1 MIGWLRRPI
10 RATRRLTPRVASAL
24 GVAAL
29 LLAALLFVYLAIVI
43 TVWRDALDRLAHPP
57 ERTADAALVLGNRA
71 YLRGQPNPCMTG
83 RVDAALAL
91 ASTGL
96 ARSLVFS
103 GGVDSEDG
111 RIEAEVM
118 RDHARA
124 SGYAGPLLL
133 EPASQST
140 RENLA
145 LSTAVLQAAGVKSVI
160 VVTEPYHL
168 WRARRLAHASGFDR
182 LFDVQYAAAP
192 TTCWLRWGM
201 AFRSALR
208 EPLAIINNA
217 AHGYLR

>member
-1 MIGWLRRPI
+1 MIGWLRRS
-10 RATRRLTPRVASAL
+10 TRVAPRLASWVGVVVLLLSAL
-24 GVAAL
+24 V
-29 LLAALLFVYLAIVI
+29 FVYIAIAI

-71 YLRGQPNPCMTG
+71 YLRGQPNPCLTG

-91 ASTGL
+91 ASAGR
-96 ARSLVFS
+96 AQRLVFS

-118 RDHARA
+118 RAHAVH
-124 SGYAGPLLL
+124 SGYAGPMLL

-192 TTCWLRWGM
+192 TSCWLRWGM
-201 AFRSALR
+201 AFKGALR